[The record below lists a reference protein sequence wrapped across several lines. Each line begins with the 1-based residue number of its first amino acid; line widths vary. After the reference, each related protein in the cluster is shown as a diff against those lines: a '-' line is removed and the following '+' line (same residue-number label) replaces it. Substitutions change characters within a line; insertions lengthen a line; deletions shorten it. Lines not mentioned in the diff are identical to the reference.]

1 VLRGHLERGLE
12 LARAYQMPEPLSVGG
27 CAQAMLAH
35 VAGRLEE
42 AERQYAEACAQMA
55 RHGSLHA
62 EGIAALATFTIR
74 ASQHRRAVVAEH
86 LDEAVAV
93 ARSGRPRDGRPRP
106 ASASARG
113 RRHGRGPAG

>member
-1 VLRGHLERGLE
+1 
-12 LARAYQMPEPLSVGG
+12 
-27 CAQAMLAH
+27 MLAH

-93 ARSGRPRDGRPRP
+93 ARAWEAPRWE
-106 ASASARG
+106 AEARVGLREG
-113 RRHGRGPAG
+113 RRHGGGPAG